1 MSGKLKWRTMGSG
14 VFALSIVG
22 CAGHSPTVDSGP
34 SSSSAQQLV
43 CATGPG
49 VTQLYMLGEAAAS
62 QPVVAGDQVLLAVTE
77 SLLTVPVAGGAPNT
91 LAVAEGPTAPVVLDG
106 IAYFQ
111 ASAAVGVP
119 NAQGKQPSQSQV
131 YAVALAGGSA
141 TPMPSLGTFA
151 PVAADSSSLYLEE
164 DSLGFER
171 WTPPSGTA
179 NGLPVDAGVL
189 IDGVTVQGDYLYVA
203 GQDIKVGGFLNGVIE
218 RIPKAGGS
226 AERIVTGIGHPW
238 NLVADSAAL
247 YWSEDP
253 PGLYGVGPGR
263 VARSSLDGKS
273 VVTLL
278 GQTSSSLVAAN
289 GRLYFS
295 LGTEVDSI
303 STNGGAT
310 TTIASGLTN
319 AGLLT
324 VAGSN
329 VIWVDPYA
337 QALSG
342 TASAILMTACETS
355 Q

>member
-1 MSGKLKWRTMGSG
+1 
-14 VFALSIVG
+14 VFALSVIS
-22 CAGHSPTVDSGP
+22 CAGHSPTIDSGP

-43 CATGPG
+43 CATRPG
-49 VTQLYMLGEAAAS
+49 VTQLYMLGEAAAT
-62 QPVVAGDQVLLAVTE
+62 QPVVTGDQVLLAVTE
-77 SLLTVPVAGGAPNT
+77 SLLTVPLTGGAPNT
-91 LAVAEGPTAPVVLDG
+91 LAVAEDPTAPVVLDG

-111 ASAAVGVP
+111 ALAAVGAP
-119 NAQGKQPSQSQV
+119 DAQGKQPSQSQV
-131 YAVALAGGSA
+131 YAVAVAGGDA
-141 TPMPSLGTFA
+141 TPMPSLDTLT
-151 PVAADSSSLYLEE
+151 PVAADDSALYLEGN
-164 DSLGFER
+164 SSGLER

-179 NGLPVDAGVL
+179 SNLPVDAGLL
-189 IDGVTVQGDYLYVA
+189 IDGMTIQGDYVYVA

-238 NLVADSAAL
+238 NLAADSAAL

-263 VARSSLDGKS
+263 VARSSLDGTS

-303 STNGGAT
+303 SATGGVT
-310 TTIASGLTN
+310 TAIASGLTN
-319 AGLLT
+319 AGLLA

-329 VIWVDPYA
+329 VVWVDPYE

-342 TASAILMTACETS
+342 TASAVLVTACEPS

>member
-1 MSGKLKWRTMGSG
+1 MSGQKKWRAMGSG

-22 CAGHSPTVDSGP
+22 CAGHSPTTDSG
-34 SSSSAQQLV
+34 SSPSSAQQLV

-49 VTQLYMLGEAAAS
+49 VTELYVLGEPAAT
-62 QPVVAGDQVLLAVTE
+62 QPVVTGDQVLLAVTE
-77 SLLTVPVAGGAPNT
+77 SLLRVPVAGGAPDT

-111 ASAAVGVP
+111 ASAAVGLP
-119 NAQGKQPSQSQV
+119 DAQGKQPTQSEV
-131 YAVALAGGSA
+131 YAVAVAGGNA
-141 TPMPSLGTFA
+141 TPMPSLDTFT
-151 PVAADSSSLYLEE
+151 PVAADGSSLYLEE
-164 DSLGFER
+164 SSLGFER
-171 WTPPSGTA
+171 WTPPSGAA
-179 NGLPVDAGVL
+179 NDLPVDAGFL
-189 IDGVTVQGDYLYVA
+189 IDGMTIQSDYLYVA

-218 RIPKAGGS
+218 RVPKAGGS

-263 VARSSLDGKS
+263 LARSSLDGKS
-273 VVTLL
+273 VATVFEQNAT
-278 GQTSSSLVAAN
+278 SLVAAN

-303 STNGGAT
+303 STTGGAT
-310 TTIASGLTN
+310 TTIASGLGN
-319 AGLLT
+319 AGLLA
-324 VAGSN
+324 VADSN
-329 VIWVDPYA
+329 VIWVDPYS

-342 TASAILMTACETS
+342 TASAVLMTACEPS
-355 Q
+355 H

>member
-1 MSGKLKWRTMGSG
+1 MSGKKKWRTMGSG

-22 CAGHSPTVDSGP
+22 CAGHSPTTDSAP
-34 SSSSAQQLV
+34 SPSSAQQLV

-49 VTQLYMLGEAAAS
+49 VTQLYVLGEPAAT
-62 QPVVAGDQVLLAVTE
+62 QPVVTGDQVLLAVTE
-77 SLLTVPVAGGAPNT
+77 SLLAVPVAGGAPST
-91 LAVAEGPTAPVVLDG
+91 LAVAEGPSAPVVLDG

-111 ASAAVGVP
+111 ASAAVGLP
-119 NAQGKQPSQSQV
+119 DAQGKQPTQSEV
-131 YAVALAGGSA
+131 YAVAVAGGNA
-141 TPMPSLGTFA
+141 TPMPALDTFT
-151 PVAADSSSLYLEE
+151 PVAADGSSLYLEE
-164 DSLGFER
+164 NSLGFER

-179 NGLPVDAGVL
+179 NDLPVDAGLL
-189 IDGVTVQGDYLYVA
+189 IDGMTIQGGYLYVA

-238 NLVADSAAL
+238 NLVADSVAL

-263 VARSSLDGKS
+263 LARSSLDGKS
-273 VVTLL
+273 LATVFQQNAT
-278 GQTSSSLVAAN
+278 SLVAAN

-303 STNGGAT
+303 STTGGAT
-310 TTIASGLTN
+310 TTIASGLAN
-319 AGLLT
+319 AGLLA
-324 VAGSN
+324 VAGGN
-329 VIWVDPYA
+329 VIWVDPYS

-342 TASAILMTACETS
+342 TASAVLTTACEPS